1 MMKNSFFYVLVSC
14 SALTGCALKTP
25 PGWSDILTDRAKGK
39 IPDQWTG
46 TTQSGPVVPNW
57 IRGFGDPRL
66 TKLVQQALERN
77 PDLVAAAAKVE
88 ASQAAVRIA
97 RAALYPRVAG
107 GAIGERHGR
116 ELSGD
121 LGLGLDAPN
130 LGGLGRGVETAGADT
145 RSIDSSSQQWVY
157 GLGIGASWEADVWG
171 RVRNKRAA
179 AKSDSEALAAD
190 YEFAR
195 QSLAA
200 QTARAWFSAIEA
212 SQQAA
217 NARETLSL
225 YDDFLKL
232 FEVRKEQGVA
242 SDFEMAQVNTRVAGA
257 KDVLHTAEGAREQA
271 VRAIEVLV
279 GEYPAGNLKTSS
291 QFPSLPRNVPAGLP
305 SQLLERRPDVIAAE
319 RRVAAAF
326 HRAKEAKA
334 ARLPRFAL
342 TATGGIGSA
351 QLDGVGAL
359 DSFMWTLGSS
369 VTQPIF
375 FGGELKAVEDVR
387 KAEQRA
393 AMAAYTGTAL
403 RAFED
408 VETSLTNERTLRLR
422 EGVLSEMV
430 TASGETVRLSRDQF
444 DTGKADMFVVLRLS
458 GESLA
463 AKIQLAQIRASRLR
477 ERVNLH
483 LALGGG
489 FSAEKSD
496 K

>member
-1 MMKNSFFYVLVSC
+1 MTRPTFFFALISC
-14 SALTGCALKTP
+14 SALTGCAVKSP
-25 PGWSDILTDRAKGK
+25 PKWADILTDRAKSK
-39 IPDQWTG
+39 IPAKWTG
-46 TTQSGPVVPNW
+46 TNQSGAIVPDW
-57 IRGFGDPRL
+57 IRSFGDSRL
-66 TKLVQQALERN
+66 NRLVEQALTRN

-97 RAALYPRVAG
+97 RASLYPRVAG
-107 GAIGERHGR
+107 GAIGERQGR
-116 ELSGD
+116 ELRGD
-121 LGLGLDAPN
+121 LGLGMDAPN
-130 LGGLGRGVETAGADT
+130 LGGLGRGVETAGADS

-179 AKSDSEALAAD
+179 AQSDSDAIAAD

-200 QTARAWFSAIEA
+200 QTARAWFTAIEA

-217 NARETLSL
+217 IARETLGL
-225 YDDFLKL
+225 YGEYNKL

-242 SDFEMAQVNTRVAGA
+242 SNFEMAQIRSRVAGA
-257 KDVLHTAEGAREQA
+257 RDVLHAAEGAHEQA
-271 VRAIEVLV
+271 VRALEVLV
-279 GEYPAGNLKTSS
+279 GEYPAGKLSTRSD
-291 QFPSLPRNVPAGLP
+291 FPSLPRSVPAGLP
-305 SQLLERRPDVIAAE
+305 SQLLERRPDVLAAE

-326 HRAKEAKA
+326 HRVEEAKA
-334 ARLPRFAL
+334 ARLPRFAI
-342 TATGGIGSA
+342 TATGGLGSA
-351 QLDGVGAL
+351 QLDGVGVL
-359 DSFMWTLGSS
+359 DSLMWTLGSS

-375 FGGELKAVEDVR
+375 FGGELKAASDVR
-387 KAEQRA
+387 KAEQRSA
-393 AMAAYTGTAL
+393 IAAYTGTAL

-422 EGVLSEMV
+422 EGDLSEMV
-430 TASGETVRLSRDQF
+430 GASNETVKLSREQF

-458 GESLA
+458 GETLA
-463 AKIQLAQIRASRLR
+463 AKVQLAQIRASRLR

-489 FSAEKSD
+489 FTTGK
-496 K
+496 